1 MASDDKKVAKKKNV
15 KKVPLVYIN
24 GEKVKN
30 PYEYKDYKRI
40 LDKKTSQ

>member
-24 GEKVKN
+24 GEKVKIHMN
-30 PYEYKDYKRI
+30 I
-40 LDKKTSQ
+40 KTINVY